1 LIQET
6 VRQPAVVLVTGPDR
20 ATLASIGRTLVNEHL
35 IACINLLEGMTSIY
49 RWRDEIREEA
59 EVLGIIKTTTEHVEE
74 LKLRIQELHPYE
86 VPEVLVLSVA
96 DGLAEYLDWVH
107 EAVT

>member
-1 LIQET
+1 MQEP
-6 VRQPAVVLVTGPDR
+6 VRQPVVVLVTGPDR
-20 ATLASIGRTLVNEHL
+20 ATLVSIGRTLVNEHL
-35 IACINLLEGMTSIY
+35 IACINVLEGMTSIY
-49 RWRDEIREEA
+49 RWCDEVREED

-74 LKLRIQELHPYE
+74 LKARIEELHPYE
-86 VPEVLVLSVA
+86 VPEMLVLSVV